1 MRYYLKSMLVLL
13 CWLLCAETGFAAGT
27 AEDKNS
33 IPSIDNQNYMQ
44 LGGTHLRHGDPGWVR
59 KMARRRLLR
68 LKAAEDKTALAALQT
83 DHFYL
88 PVLLGSFSDKQGS
101 HSVEDFQNL
110 YFENNS
116 AGTMTDYFNE
126 VSYGQLILSGSVYG
140 WFEVDNPVDYYSE
153 TAWDSSSFPQ
163 NIDGFV
169 TDAVSRADQ
178 FVDFSQYDNDGPD
191 NVPNSGDDD
200 GYVDALMIVYAGE
213 YGENNLRGV
222 QGSLGGWGGGS
233 VYTTDDPS
241 LNGENLKIRTFTLVP
256 ELVESDLTIAV
267 ACHEFAHV
275 LGLPDLYDYT
285 LRSVG
290 LGRWCLMAGLHIL
303 PGETPFPS
311 HLSAWCKIQLGWAT
325 PVEINENKTISIDPV
340 ETSPA
345 VYKIWEDG
353 YGLSRYF
360 LLENRQKT
368 GFDARLPGSG
378 LLIYHVD
385 DNQWFGTAYGGGG
398 SQNSDFTHKL
408 VDLEEADGKRDLD
421 YWRSYGDAGDPFPGT
436 SNNRTFDDLS
446 NPDSRDYD
454 GNSTGVAI
462 RNIGYSIGT
471 RMKADIT
478 VRTPLGYSLA
488 YDLSGITGRGWD
500 DETYWGGVLFKAG
513 EPGILAALDIG
524 FAYDIEEYK
533 IKIYKA
539 VIDSI
544 PQDLIA
550 TVSGKYA
557 SPGWHTIELNGAN
570 LTIEKDQEFFV
581 CYSTSRG
588 LWVDPYSEYAGRSYY
603 SYDGVYFFLM
613 PDQGYGIFNIRAR
626 IRTEGFVLCDFN
638 EDGSIDKKD
647 VIALLK
653 YLYENPGDLKADFN
667 RDGKASILDA
677 IALLLAQRNGTC
689 PENFN

>member
-1 MRYYLKSMLVLL
+1 MRYYLRSVMVLL
-13 CWLLCAETGFAAGT
+13 CCLLFAETGFAAGPV
-27 AEDKNS
+27 EDKNS
-33 IPSIDNQNYMQ
+33 IPSISNQNYMQ

-59 KMARRRLLR
+59 KMARRKLLR

-83 DHFYL
+83 DHFNL

-101 HSVEDFQNL
+101 HSVDDFQNL

-116 AGTMTDYFNE
+116 YGTMTDYFNE

-140 WFEVDNPVDYYSE
+140 WFEVDNTVYYYAE
-153 TAWDSSSFPQ
+153 TACDPSSFPK
-163 NIDGFV
+163 NFNGFV
-169 TDAVSRADQ
+169 TDVVSKADPV
-178 FVDFSQYDNDGPD
+178 VDFSRYDNDGSD

-200 GYVDALMIVYAGE
+200 GYVDAVMVIFAGGD
-213 YGENNLRGV
+213 GENSLPAV
-222 QGSLGGWGGGS
+222 QGSLGGWGGGI
-233 VYTTDDPS
+233 VYTTDDLS

-256 ELVESDLTIAV
+256 ELFIESNLTIAV

-285 LRSVG
+285 GRSVG
-290 LGRWCLMAGLHIL
+290 LGYWCLMAKGTHL
-303 PGETPFPS
+303 PGGSPA

-325 PVEINENKTISIDPV
+325 PLEINENKTISINRV

-345 VYKIWEDG
+345 VFKIWEDG

-360 LLENRQKT
+360 LLENRQKA
-368 GFDARLPGSG
+368 GFDASLPGSG

-385 DNQWFGTAYGGGG
+385 ENQYFGKAYREGVF
-398 SQNSDFTHKL
+398 NNDFTHKL
-408 VDLEEADGKRDLD
+408 VDLEEADGKCDLD
-421 YWRSYGDAGDPFPGT
+421 YSRNYGDAGDPFPGT

-471 RMKADIT
+471 RMQADIR
-478 VRTPLGYSLA
+478 VRTPLGYSIA
-488 YDLSGITGRGWD
+488 YDLSGITGIGWHN
-500 DETYWGGVLFKAG
+500 ESYWGGVLFKAG

-524 FAYDIEEYK
+524 FMHPVEKFE
-533 IKIYKA
+533 IKIYKS

-544 PQDLIA
+544 PQDLIL

-557 SPGWHTIELNGAN
+557 SPGWHTIEFKNKN
-570 LTIEKDQEFFV
+570 IVIDRDQEFFV

-588 LWVDPYSEYAGRSYY
+588 IWLDPYSEYAGRSYF
-603 SYDGVYFFLM
+603 SYDGDYFFPL
-613 PDQGYGIFNIRAR
+613 PDQGYGIFNTRAR
-626 IRTEGFVLCDFN
+626 IRTEGSLYCDYN
-638 EDGSIDKKD
+638 WDGSIDKKD

-653 YLYENPGDLKADFN
+653 YLIENPGDPKADFN
-667 RDGKASILDA
+667 RDGKTNVLDV
-677 IALLLAQRNGTC
+677 IAMMLAQRNGTC
-689 PENFN
+689 PDNIN

>member
-1 MRYYLKSMLVLL
+1 MLVLL
-13 CWLLCAETGFAAGT
+13 CCLLCAETGFAAGPV
-27 AEDKNS
+27 EDKNS

-68 LKAAEDKTALAALQT
+68 RKAAVDKTALAALRT
-83 DHFYL
+83 DYFYL

-116 AGTMTDYFNE
+116 YGTMTDYFNE

-140 WFEVDNPVDYYSE
+140 WFEVDNPVDYYSK
-153 TAWDSSSFPQ
+153 TAWDPNSFPQ
-163 NIDGFV
+163 NFNGFV
-169 TDAVSRADQ
+169 TDVVSRADPA
-178 FVDFSQYDNDGPD
+178 VDFSRYDNDGPD

-200 GYVDALMIVYAGE
+200 GYVDAVMVIFAGE
-213 YGENNLRGV
+213 YGENSLPAV

-233 VYTTDDPS
+233 VYTTDDLS

-256 ELVESDLTIAV
+256 ELLESNLTIAV

-275 LGLPDLYDYT
+275 FGLPDLYDYT
-285 LRSVG
+285 GRSVG
-290 LGRWCLMAGLHIL
+290 LGYWCLMAKGPQL
-303 PGETPFPS
+303 PGGSPA

-325 PVEINENKTISIDPV
+325 PLEINENKTISINRV

-345 VYKIWEDG
+345 VFKIWEDG

-360 LLENRQKT
+360 LLENRQKA
-368 GFDARLPGSG
+368 GFDANLPGSG

-385 DNQWFGTAYGGGG
+385 ENQYFGKAYREGVF
-398 SQNSDFTHKL
+398 NSDFTHKL

-421 YWRSYGDAGDPFPGT
+421 YSRNYGDAGDPFPGT

-462 RNIGYSIGT
+462 SNIGYSIGT
-471 RMKADIT
+471 RMQADIT

-488 YDLSGITGRGWD
+488 YDLSGITGKGWD
-500 DETYWGGVLFKAG
+500 DDTYWGGVLFKAR

-524 FAYDIEEYK
+524 FAYDIEECE

-550 TVSGKYA
+550 TVSGEHA
-557 SPGWHTIELNGAN
+557 SEGWHTIELNGAN
-570 LTIEKDQEFFV
+570 LTIEKDQEFLV
-581 CYSTSRG
+581 CYRTNRG
-588 LWVDPYSEYAGRSYY
+588 IWVDPYSEYAGRSYY
-603 SYDGVYFFLM
+603 SYDGVYFFPL
-613 PDQGYGIFNIRAR
+613 PSQGYGIFNIRAR
-626 IRTEGFVLCDFN
+626 IRTEGFLYCDFN
-638 EDGSIDKKD
+638 GDGSIDKKD

-653 YLYENPGDLKADFN
+653 YLYVNPGDLKADFN
-667 RDGKASILDA
+667 RDGKADILDA